1 MLHLRVYGPSD
12 SLTEIGEGLE
22 GHGEARNIA
31 LAQGIRAGHVL
42 LTAEV
47 SAESAD
53 AVLELLVRN
62 GVTEEDIQLARFDEV
77 GPIRP
82 GRTATSLIW
91 ADVLGQARAN
101 ARPVARY
108 LVFIVAAG
116 VIAAFGVIE
125 ANPILIVGAMAVSPD
140 LLAVT
145 AICVGV
151 VSRRSRLALRA
162 MATLAVGMGATCLT
176 AAVLTAVL
184 DLVDLLPSDLA
195 VGESALSGLA
205 TVNQSTIGV
214 ALAAGVAGMLALET
228 RASSAVGVAISIT
241 TIPAAA
247 YLGVA
252 AGVGEASKAAG
263 ALAVLGVNVAMLV
276 VAGTLTLIVQRRPRD
291 RHEPPG
297 SRRRVYP
304 VGVMSE
310 TAPDL
315 LPIPEEGSGAGAAR
329 PVPRGGRLGT
339 GYDSGAG
346 GSRPSMTAITFS
358 THRRAMASR
367 VAAVADPR

>member
-1 MLHLRVYGPSD
+1 MLHLRVYGPTD

-22 GHGEARNIA
+22 DHGEARNIA

-47 SAESAD
+47 ETESAD
-53 AVLELLVRN
+53 EVLELLVRN
-62 GVTEEDIQLARFDEV
+62 GVAEEDIQLARFDEV

-82 GRTATSLIW
+82 GRTAASLIW

-108 LVFIVAAG
+108 LVFMIAAG

-125 ANPILIVGAMAVSPD
+125 ANAILIVGAMAVSPD
-140 LLAVT
+140 LLAIT
-145 AICVGV
+145 AICVGL
-151 VSRRSRLALRA
+151 VSRRSRLVLRA
-162 MATLAVGMGATCLT
+162 VTTLAVGMGATCLT

-184 DLVDLLPSDLA
+184 DLLDLLPSDFA

-276 VAGTLTLIVQRRPRD
+276 VAGTLTLIVQRRIATD
-291 RHEPPG
+291 RVRPG
-297 SRRRVYP
+297 RVD
-304 VGVMSE
+304 GF
-310 TAPDL
+310 
-315 LPIPEEGSGAGAAR
+315 IRSG
-329 PVPRGGRLGT
+329 
-339 GYDSGAG
+339 
-346 GSRPSMTAITFS
+346 
-358 THRRAMASR
+358 
-367 VAAVADPR
+367 